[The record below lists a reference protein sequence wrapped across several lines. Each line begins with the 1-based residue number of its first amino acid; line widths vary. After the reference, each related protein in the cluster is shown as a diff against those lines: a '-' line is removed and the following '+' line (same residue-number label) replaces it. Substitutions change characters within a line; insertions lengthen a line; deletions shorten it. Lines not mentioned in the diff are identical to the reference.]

1 MSARINPLGDAAQ
14 MAAAVRQGEVS
25 ARELLTASLARIEA
39 TDARVNAFTCQTQDR
54 AFAEADAVDAR
65 RSALLKKGESLDAL
79 GALAGVPYAVKNLYD
94 IVGGVT
100 LAGSVINRSLPPAEA
115 DAFLVKQM
123 KAAGAVL
130 VGALNMDEY
139 AYGFTTENTHYG
151 PCHNPHDLARISG
164 GSSGGSG
171 AAVAAGQ
178 VPLSLGSDTNG
189 SIRVPAS
196 LCGVWGLKP
205 TFGRLSRRGTYPFVH
220 SIDHLGPMANSV
232 TGLALAYDALQ
243 APDAHD
249 PGCHA
254 LRVQPVAGLAAG
266 LTGLPGLTGLRIGVL
281 NGYFDDHASAA
292 AREVVALAASTLG
305 TTASVYWPDAG
316 LARAAAFIITAS
328 EGGSLHLD
336 DLRTQL
342 ASFEPLSVDRFIA
355 GALQPADWY
364 LRAQRFRRIYR
375 DRINALFADWD
386 VLITA
391 ATPVSAPLIGTEWL
405 DINGT
410 QQPCRAAMG
419 LLTQPISFAGCPV
432 VIAPMWPTST
442 NGMPL
447 GVQIIAAP
455 WREDLAFAVARQ
467 LSDAGV
473 AHVKPAA
480 C

>member
-1 MSARINPLGDAAQ
+1 MSEAMNPHGDAAQ

-25 ARELLTASLARIEA
+25 ARELLTACLARIEA
-39 TDARVNAFTCQTQDR
+39 TDARVNAFTCQTTAR

-65 RSALLKKGESLDAL
+65 RNDLLEQGQSLDAL
-79 GALAGVPYAVKNLYD
+79 GPLAGVPYAVKNLYD
-94 IVGGVT
+94 IVGEVT
-100 LAGSVINRSLPPAEA
+100 VAGSVINRSHPPAEA
-115 DAFLVKQM
+115 DAFLVKQL

-196 LCGVWGLKP
+196 LCGVWGFKP

-220 SIDHLGPMANSV
+220 SIDHLGPMASSV
-232 TGLALAYDALQ
+232 AGLALAYDALQ
-243 APDAHD
+243 GPDAHD

-254 LRVQPVAGLAAG
+254 QRVQPVAASVLRSSSGLPAG
-266 LTGLPGLTGLRIGVL
+266 LRVGVL

-292 AREVVALAASTLG
+292 AREVVALAARSLG
-305 TTASVYWPDAG
+305 TSASVHWPDAG

-432 VIAPMWPTST
+432 VTAPMWPSST

-455 WREDLAFAVARQ
+455 WREDLAFTVARQ

-473 AHVKPAA
+473 AYVKLGA

>member
-1 MSARINPLGDAAQ
+1 MSARMNPLGDAAQ

-65 RSALLKKGESLDAL
+65 RSAFIKQGQSLDAL
-79 GALAGVPYAVKNLYD
+79 GPLAGVPYAVKNLYD
-94 IVGGVT
+94 IVGEVT

-151 PCHNPHDLARISG
+151 PCHNPHDLTRLSG

-220 SIDHLGPMANSV
+220 SIDHLGPMASSV
-232 TGLALAYDALQ
+232 AGLALAYDALQ
-243 APDAHD
+243 GPDVHD

-254 LRVQPVAGLAAG
+254 QRVQPVAASL
-266 LTGLPGLTGLRIGVL
+266 LRSSSGLPAGHRVGVL
-281 NGYFDDHASAA
+281 NGYFDDHASTA
-292 AREVVALAASTLG
+292 AREVVALAARTLG
-305 TTASVYWPDAG
+305 TSASVHWPDAG

-342 ASFEPLSVDRFIA
+342 AAFDPLSVDRFVA

-375 DRINALFADWD
+375 ERIHALFADWD

-432 VIAPMWPTST
+432 VTAPMWPSST
-442 NGMPL
+442 DGMPL

-467 LSDAGV
+467 LRDAGV
-473 AHVKPAA
+473 AHAKPAA

>member
-1 MSARINPLGDAAQ
+1 MNQHGDAAQ

-39 TDARVNAFTCQTQDR
+39 TDARVNAFTGQTRER
-54 AFAEADAVDAR
+54 AFAEADAVDTR
-65 RSALLKKGESLDAL
+65 RSALIQKGESLDAL
-79 GALAGVPYAVKNLYD
+79 GLLAGVPYAVKNLYD
-94 IVGGVT
+94 IVGEVT
-100 LAGSVINRSLPPAEA
+100 LAGSVINRSHPPAEA

-243 APDAHD
+243 GPDAHD

-254 LRVQPVAGLAAG
+254 QRVQPVAASLQQSS
-266 LTGLPGLTGLRIGVL
+266 TGLPSLTGLRIGML

-305 TTASVYWPDAG
+305 STASVHWPDAG

-375 DRINALFADWD
+375 DRIHALFANWD

-432 VIAPMWPTST
+432 VTAPMWPTST
-442 NGMPL
+442 DGMPL

-455 WREDLAFAVARQ
+455 WREDLAFSVARQ
-467 LSDAGV
+467 LSEAGV
-473 AHVKPAA
+473 AYVKLGA

>member
-1 MSARINPLGDAAQ
+1 MSAALNQHGDAAQ
-14 MAAAVRQGEVS
+14 MAAAIRQGEVS
-25 ARELLTASLARIEA
+25 ARELLTTSLARIEA

-94 IVGGVT
+94 IVGEVT
-100 LAGSVINRSLPPAEA
+100 LAGSVINRSHPSAEA

-220 SIDHLGPMANSV
+220 SIDHLGPMASSV

-254 LRVQPVAGLAAG
+254 LRVQPVAASLQ
-266 LTGLPGLTGLRIGVL
+266 PSSTGLRIGVL

-292 AREVVALAASTLG
+292 AREVVALAARTMG
-305 TTASVYWPDAG
+305 TTASVHWPDAG

-419 LLTQPISFAGCPV
+419 LLTQPVSFAGCPV
-432 VIAPMWPTST
+432 VTAPMWPTST
-442 NGMPL
+442 HGMPL

-473 AHVKPAA
+473 AQVKPAVF
-480 C
+480 

>member
-1 MSARINPLGDAAQ
+1 MTAGTNPYGDAAQ

-25 ARELLTASLARIEA
+25 ARELLTTSLARMAA

-54 AFAEADAVDAR
+54 AFAEADAVDVR
-65 RSALLKKGESLDAL
+65 RSVLLKKGESLDAL

-94 IVGGVT
+94 IVGEVT

-220 SIDHLGPMANSV
+220 SIDHLGPMASSV
-232 TGLALAYDALQ
+232 AGLALAYDALQ
-243 APDAHD
+243 GPDAHD

-254 LRVQPVAGLAAG
+254 QRVQPVAAL
-266 LTGLPGLTGLRIGVL
+266 LQHSSPGFPAGLRIGVL
-281 NGYFDDHASAA
+281 SGYFDDHASAA

-305 TTASVYWPDAG
+305 TTASVSWPDAG

-419 LLTQPISFAGCPV
+419 LLTQPVSFAGCPV
-432 VIAPMWPTST
+432 VTVPMWPSST

-473 AHVKPAA
+473 AQVKPAA
-480 C
+480 Y